1 LKGTP
6 LFFSAPRV
14 PTCRGNGAEERGD
27 MIEEEDRIATEELI
41 DEFVSYWVASGK
53 SEVTARK
60 YARYLWNICEGF
72 EKGIEYLTTTD
83 EDRKNTL
90 SHFDEFVVGRPNCL
104 ESYKTAFRQYCEFMR
119 NKTAIQSS
127 EKGLLT
133 IPKED
138 GRLWY
143 REIRVDDV
151 KKLQGILSSGNLRRN
166 RHWVFRG
173 QGDAL
178 WALEPS
184 LGRVVYKNGKIQ
196 GFGKQLIAYER
207 KSMWMFGRYASK
219 DIEYRD
225 FKGLNLLSLM
235 QHYGCKTRLLDFSLS
250 PFVALFVALEQYEM
264 IANARGEA
272 NDLNIALWAIDMN
285 AICKVKNNDDWES
298 EAIRAFE
305 QGERI
310 IAGRNDFSEAGV
322 TVVFPTICNNRI
334 SAQDGLFI
342 MPNNLNY
349 SFEENLCKTL
359 EMGHEYFVMR
369 ELSSVA
375 ELRQG
380 LDGSII
386 KFVIGYDKVG
396 EIKELLL
403 DANVTARTVYPDL
416 IGLGK
421 YVGGLIK

>member
-1 LKGTP
+1 
-6 LFFSAPRV
+6 
-14 PTCRGNGAEERGD
+14 
-27 MIEEEDRIATEELI
+27 
-41 DEFVSYWVASGK
+41 
-53 SEVTARK
+53 
-60 YARYLWNICEGF
+60 
-72 EKGIEYLTTTD
+72 
-83 EDRKNTL
+83 
-90 SHFDEFVVGRPNCL
+90 
-104 ESYKTAFRQYCEFMR
+104 
-119 NKTAIQSS
+119 
-127 EKGLLT
+127 
-133 IPKED
+133 
-138 GRLWY
+138 
-143 REIRVDDV
+143 
-151 KKLQGILSSGNLRRN
+151 
-166 RHWVFRG
+166 
-173 QGDAL
+173 
-178 WALEPS
+178 

-196 GFGKQLIAYER
+196 GFGKQLSAYER